1 MNNKEKLSI
10 VKTNYAINGTTT
22 YCEITFKFRAIPFI
36 VASFKNHKA
45 TNALQ
50 SNAIPDIGIGK
61 KKNTIKVGEATF
73 KVKGVA
79 KCNPNDTYDE
89 TLGKR
94 IAFSK
99 AFITGHKKFWH
110 IIDMCYE
117 ALITKSTEMR
127 QNGSTEMD
135 IIKRE
140 IEHLN
145 KLTHGEH

>member
-1 MNNKEKLSI
+1 MNKEKLSI
-10 VKTNYAINGTTT
+10 VKTNYVINGTTT
-22 YCEITFKFRAIPFI
+22 YCEITFKFRLRPFV
-36 VASFKNHKA
+36 VAAFRNHKA
-45 TNALQ
+45 LTALK
-50 SNAIPDIGIGK
+50 SNVTPNVELIE
-61 KKNTIKVGEATF
+61 KNKTIKVGEAVF

-99 AFITGHKKFWH
+99 AFITGHKKFKF
-110 IIDMCYE
+110 IADMCHE
-117 ALITKSTEMR
+117 ALEDKVTEMGIIWSTE
-127 QNGSTEMD
+127 GS
-135 IIKRE
+135 IISRE

>member
-1 MNNKEKLSI
+1 MNKEKLSI

-22 YCEITFKFRAIPFI
+22 YCEITFKFRAMPFV
-36 VASFKNHKA
+36 VAAFRNHKA
-45 TNALQ
+45 LTALK
-50 SNAIPDIGIGK
+50 SNVTPNVELIE
-61 KKNTIKVGEATF
+61 KNKTIKIGEAIF

-99 AFITGHKKFWH
+99 AFITGHKKFKH
-110 IIDMCYE
+110 ITDMCYK
-117 ALITKSTEMR
+117 ALVDKGCDMSTIYNSE
-127 QNGSTEMD
+127 ND
-135 IIKRE
+135 IIVRE
-140 IEHLN
+140 LEHLD

>member
-1 MNNKEKLSI
+1 MNKEKLSI
-10 VKTNYAINGTTT
+10 VKTNYVINGTTT
-22 YCEITFKFRAIPFI
+22 YCEITFKFRLRPFV
-36 VASFKNHKA
+36 VAAFRNHKA
-45 TNALQ
+45 LTALK
-50 SNAIPDIGIGK
+50 SNVTPNVELIE
-61 KKNTIKVGEATF
+61 KNKTIKVGEAIF

-99 AFITGHKKFWH
+99 AFITGHKKFKH
-110 IIDMCYE
+110 IIDMCHE
-117 ALITKSTEMR
+117 ALEDKVTEMGIIWSTE
-127 QNGSTEMD
+127 GS
-135 IIKRE
+135 IISRE

>member
-1 MNNKEKLSI
+1 MNKEKLSI
-10 VKTNYAINGTTT
+10 VKTNYVINGTTT
-22 YCEITFKFRAIPFI
+22 YCEITFKFRAMPFMI
-36 VASFKNHKA
+36 AAFKNHRA
-45 TNALQ
+45 TTALK
-50 SNAIPDIGIGK
+50 SNTMP
-61 KKNTIKVGEATF
+61 NVELVENHTIKVGEAIF

-140 IEHLN
+140 IEHLDE
-145 KLTHGEH
+145 LTHGEH

>member
-1 MNNKEKLSI
+1 MNKEKLSI
-10 VKTNYAINGTTT
+10 VKTNYVINGTTT
-22 YCEITFKFRAIPFI
+22 YCEITFKFRAMPFI
-36 VASFKNHKA
+36 VAAFRNHKA
-45 TNALQ
+45 LTALK
-50 SNAIPDIGIGK
+50 S
-61 KKNTIKVGEATF
+61 NTIPNVELVENHTVKIGEAIF

-99 AFITGHKKFWH
+99 AFITGHKKFKF
-110 IIDMCYE
+110 IADMCHE
-117 ALITKSTEMR
+117 ALEDKVTEMGIIWSTE
-127 QNGSTEMD
+127 GS
-135 IIKRE
+135 IISRE

>member
-22 YCEITFKFRAIPFI
+22 YCEITFKFRAMPFI
-36 VASFKNHKA
+36 VASFRDHAA
-45 TNALQ
+45 TSALR
-50 SNAIPDIGIGK
+50 SNSIPDTELI
-61 KKNTIKVGEATF
+61 IKTL
-73 KVKGVA
+73 GVA

-99 AFITGHKKFWH
+99 AFITGHKKFRF
-110 IIDMCYE
+110 IINSCHT
-117 ALITKSTEMR
+117 ALINKSMEMSV
-127 QNGSTEMD
+127 NSAYEED
-135 IIKRE
+135 IIERE
-140 IEHLN
+140 IDHLN

>member
-1 MNNKEKLSI
+1 MNKEKLSI
-10 VKTNYAINGTTT
+10 VKTNYVINGTTT
-22 YCEITFKFRAIPFI
+22 YCEITFKFRLRPFV
-36 VASFKNHKA
+36 VAAFKNHKA
-45 TNALQ
+45 LTALK
-50 SNAIPDIGIGK
+50 SNVTPNVELI
-61 KKNTIKVGEATF
+61 KKNKTIKVGEAIF

-99 AFITGHKKFWH
+99 AFITGHKKFKF
-110 IIDMCYE
+110 IADMCHE
-117 ALITKSTEMR
+117 ALEDKVTEMGIIWSTE
-127 QNGSTEMD
+127 GS
-135 IIKRE
+135 IISRE